1 MPKTARPMK
10 AEGAGAGLRAILIA
24 TAVAGILGYAIQ
36 LLAPAL
42 LPAGSAYI
50 TFSMYWSTL
59 YLCVAA
65 LSGVQQ
71 EVTRASRPA
80 DDSPPNA
87 TIRDFA
93 LILIGI
99 VAAAV
104 TIVALVAGS
113 AVFPGS
119 TAALAAAL
127 AAGLVGYVLVAVLG
141 GVLYG
146 LQLWSAIAWLTIIDA
161 ACRAVL
167 VIIAFAAGW
176 PAEWVATAVSV
187 PFGLAFLAVWLR
199 MRRSVVGAFRLDV
212 RLGRLLANT
221 GGTVLAA
228 TAMGVMMNGMPLLL
242 GLTGGGTDPT
252 VLAGLILT
260 ITLTRAPLVV
270 PLLAL
275 QSYLISIFRD
285 AGRAVMRWI
294 LFVLALALV
303 AVALLAAIAWFV
315 GPWLIGLVS
324 RGQYS
329 VSPAMMATITVGA
342 GLVGMMCVTGPAL
355 IGRSRHVPYVAGWVV
370 AAALTVGAMLLP
382 LSFETR
388 LTLALLVP
396 PAIGLGVHVIAVW
409 RHPEVEAVLSTDV
422 VA

>member
-1 MPKTARPMK
+1 MK

>member
-1 MPKTARPMK
+1 MK

-71 EVTRASRPA
+71 EVTRAARPA
-80 DDSPPNA
+80 DASPPDA
-87 TIRDFA
+87 VIRDFA
-93 LILIGI
+93 LILMG
-99 VAAAV
+99 VVVTAV

-113 AVFPGS
+113 AVFPGP
-119 TAALAAAL
+119 TAALATSL
-127 AAGLVGYVLVAVLG
+127 AVGLVGYVLVAVLG

-146 LQLWSAIAWLTIIDA
+146 LRLWTAVAWLTIIDA
-161 ACRAVL
+161 VCRAVL

-176 PAEWVATAVSV
+176 PAELVAAAVSV
-187 PFGLAFLAVWLR
+187 PFGLAFLAVWLG
-199 MRRSVVGAFRLDV
+199 MRRRVVGAFRLDV
-212 RLGRLLANT
+212 RLGRLLVNT

-242 GLTGGGTDPT
+242 GLTGGATDPT
-252 VLAGLILT
+252 ILAGLILT

-275 QSYLISIFRD
+275 QSYLISVFRD
-285 AGRAVMRWI
+285 AGRAVMRRI
-294 LFVLALALV
+294 LSALALAFV
-303 AVALLAAIAWFV
+303 AVGLLAAVAWFV
-315 GPWLIGLVS
+315 GPWVIGLVS
-324 RGQYS
+324 RGQYTVTS
-329 VSPAMMATITVGA
+329 AMMATVTVGA

-355 IGRSRHVPYVAGWVV
+355 IGRNRHVPYVAGWVV
-370 AAALTVGAMLLP
+370 AAGLTIGTMLLP
-382 LSFETR
+382 LPFETR

-396 PAIGLGVHVIAVW
+396 PAVGLCVHVVAVW
-409 RHPEVEAVLSTDV
+409 RHPEVESVTQPGIAV
-422 VA
+422 